1 MSYGWAHS
9 RMIRPVGFLLLAFC
23 AFAQARTDVTF
34 WESPLNAE
42 LNSIEVSHMAQDGS
56 GAVWFATQE
65 GLTRQR
71 GEDVDIF
78 TSANSADGG
87 LSPGVV
93 KALAVAPDG
102 KLWVLSRSLQVF
114 NPETQRFQ
122 TPVNL
127 PPDQK
132 LNTIA
137 FDPEGRLWIAL
148 EDSVALYRPGLGI
161 PETFELPE
169 TNVRGSKLTR
179 RATPI
184 TELLPFGNTMVG
196 VNSEA
201 IFEFEVADNGKVE
214 IEESVKLSS
223 DNSPVIVSAA
233 AIHEGSVFVGT
244 ISDGLIVANL
254 STRTATRIFEGPN
267 SEDLPTNLLTS
278 ALSDESGVWLGTQ
291 NGLVFT
297 DNGGRTFQYYGETFS
312 GLASSWIVGLF
323 KSSDGSYW
331 VGTRAGLAQGART
344 QFDAFNATNSKLSNN
359 FVYAVHQSDDG
370 SIWVGTQDGLNRL
383 EPGDSEF
390 SWINT
395 NTHPVMASS
404 HIMSLA
410 SQGDI
415 LWIGTFDAGLYR
427 LDMQSRQ
434 MKAIASDT
442 SNPFALQASGITA
455 IHPHSSGDLVVSTFG
470 GGTAIV
476 DPSGR
481 VKRVL
486 RNPPGEYLSD
496 YPLTLAE
503 DATGSVFV
511 GMARSLGVI
520 DSSLETI
527 APVALDGSAL
537 SEQLGLE
544 TTIIDIEVEPNGS
557 LLLGTDDSGIYR
569 LTRNAYGD
577 GAELINLSTQFE
589 LPSLAVV
596 GIQYDNSGA
605 LWLAHNE
612 GLTRIVEETGSI
624 QHFASRLGVTS
635 EEYNSG
641 ASYKSKDGMLFFGSP
656 WGVTYLDGRLETLD
670 KRPVDMGFGSINVVE
685 RKLSAPTLND
695 ILGFSPGSYTLKE
708 ADPFY
713 PSSPEDVLALSADVT
728 LTTVQFFAADFR
740 APWIVEYEH
749 RLVPL
754 YDWEPAKGGNVQ
766 LTTLRPGTYTLELA
780 ARGSNGVWNRGGLS
794 LPIVVAPPW
803 YQTTE
808 FYTFAAIVVLLIIMF
823 SILASRRKLQESINR
838 EIEMKRQVVERTHQ
852 FELAKRDAE
861 KANQAKTEFLAVMS
875 HEIRTPLHGII
886 GMNEL
891 LLNAGVS
898 PRQSRLARTAMNSGK
913 TLLNLINEILDISKI
928 EADKLELDEELFD
941 LCDLVDDV
949 TYLQGEPAQRKAI
962 ELTVIHDYNVAGA
975 YRGDAQ
981 KLRQVLTNVI
991 GNAVKFT
998 EVGSV
1003 DIKTFLDE
1011 NDAVVIAVAD
1021 TGVGIPE
1028 ASREKVFEKFTQAD
1042 ATTTRRFGGTGLG
1055 LAICKSYMTC
1065 MGGNLELFDGPGGKG
1080 TLVHITIPL
1089 ARESEVRAS
1098 HRGNVALCTED
1109 DKQALSFQSQALRLG
1124 FDTLRIKRPEE
1135 APADTVAVVID
1146 ERCDTATIRAFADQS
1161 RFDQRLLL
1169 TDIRSDNPLIA
1180 TKTWDFI
1187 HKPVT
1192 SATLRE
1198 ALNNLP
1204 SESTAETTEHL
1215 EGLRVLIA
1223 EDNPVNQLLVE
1234 SMLTGLGASF
1244 KAVENGALAV
1254 DAVDHQEFDIVLM
1267 DCLMPVMDGFEATR
1281 ALRAKGIDIP
1291 IIAATASASAGD
1303 FDEALQAGMNDVM
1316 VKPFSARD
1324 LKRMLMAYAP
1334 ENRDVSAEERD
1345 VRPLIDE
1352 DTLLAIARINPESGM
1367 DLVDQVVGLFEQ
1379 QTPTFINEMEMATR
1393 EGDAAETRRLAHAFK
1408 SSATNIGAVV
1418 LGARLAE
1425 IEACARDEQKTL
1437 TSEEASELDDL
1448 VRESLRQL
1456 LAAYVRLRS
1465 EFASDDED

>member
-1 MSYGWAHS
+1 MGIALSHHLVTKL
-9 RMIRPVGFLLLAFC
+9 VGVFLLAVC
-23 AFAQARTDVTF
+23 VAAQARTDVTF
-34 WESPLNAE
+34 WESPVNSK
-42 LNSIEVSHMAQDGS
+42 LNSIEVSEIVQDGS
-56 GAVWFATQE
+56 GAIWFATQE

-78 TSANSADGG
+78 TAANLEEGG
-87 LSPGVV
+87 LKPGRIS
-93 KALAVAPDG
+93 ALAVSPTG
-102 KLWVLSRSLQVF
+102 HLWVLTRSLQVF
-114 NPETQRFQ
+114 NPKTQSFD
-122 TPVNL
+122 TPIEL
-127 PPDQK
+127 PDGIKPIS
-132 LNTIA
+132 LA
-137 FDPEGRLWIAL
+137 FDSEERLWMGL
-148 EDSVALYRPGLGI
+148 EGEIALYRPELGE
-161 PETFELPE
+161 PEVIEL
-169 TNVRGSKLTR
+169 TSKMVLR
-179 RATPI
+179 SGDVVRATSVVA
-184 TELLPFGNTMVG
+184 LLPLDDAMIA

-201 IFEFEVADNGKVE
+201 VLELRIDGNGQIQISE
-214 IEESVKLSS
+214 LASLST
-223 DNSPVIVSAA
+223 DNSPVVVSTAT
-233 AIHEGSVFVGT
+233 IQNNTVYIGT
-244 ISDGLIVANL
+244 ISDGLIVVDLDNGGVN
-254 STRTATRIFEGPN
+254 RILEG
-267 SEDLPTNLLTS
+267 SGYDDLPSNLVTS
-278 ALSDESGVWLGTQ
+278 VLGTDDGVWLGTQ

-297 DNGGRTFQYYGETFS
+297 EDQGRTFQYYGDTFT
-312 GLASSWIVGLF
+312 GLPSNWIVGLF
-323 KSSDGSYW
+323 QSSDGSYW

-344 QFDAFNATNSKLSNN
+344 QFDAFNPTNSNLSHSHVN
-359 FVYAVHQSDDG
+359 AVHQTNDG
-370 SIWVGTQDGLNRL
+370 TIWVGTQDGLNKL
-383 EPGDSEF
+383 APGDNSFRWLNSSSEATLE
-390 SWINT
+390 SDQ
-395 NTHPVMASS
+395 
-404 HIMSLA
+404 IMSLA
-410 SQGDI
+410 SQDEI

-427 LDMQSRQ
+427 LDTQSGQ
-434 MKAIASDT
+434 MMAVALDSE
-442 SNPFALQASGITA
+442 SPFALQAPGVTA
-455 IHPHSSGDLVVSTFG
+455 IVAHASGDVVVSTFG

-476 DPSGR
+476 DRSGR

-486 RNPPGEYLSD
+486 RNPQSEFLND
-496 YPLTLAE
+496 YPITLAE
-503 DATGSVFV
+503 DATGAVFV
-511 GMARSLGVI
+511 GMTESVGVI
-520 DSSLETI
+520 DAELLSIRPL
-527 APVALDGSAL
+527 PVNGIAL
-537 SEQLGLE
+537 SEAIGVD

-569 LTRNAYGD
+569 LKRNAYGE
-577 GAELINLSTQFE
+577 GTELINLSRQFE

-596 GIQYDNSGA
+596 GIQYDDMGA
-605 LWLAHNE
+605 LWLAHND

-624 QHFASRLGVTS
+624 QHFASRLGVTA

-641 ASYKSKDGMLFFGSP
+641 ASYKSQDGMLFFGSP
-656 WGVTYLDGRLETLD
+656 RGVTYLDGRLETLD
-670 KRPVDMGFGSINVVE
+670 KRPVDMGFGSINVMG
-685 RKLSAPTLND
+685 RS
-695 ILGFSPGSYTLKE
+695 
-708 ADPFY
+708 FY
-713 PSSPEDVLALSADVT
+713 PSSPDEVLKLEASDT
-728 LTTVQFFAADFR
+728 LTTVEFFAADYR
-740 APWIVEYEH
+740 APWNIEYEH
-749 RLVPL
+749 RLTPI
-754 YDWEPAKGGNVQ
+754 YDWEGTDGKVQ
-766 LTTLRPGTYTLELA
+766 LTTLRPGSYTLELA
-780 ARGSNGVWNRGGLS
+780 ARGSNGVWNRGSLT
-794 LPIVVAPPW
+794 LPIVVSPPW
-803 YQTTE
+803 YQTIQAYVG
-808 FYTFAAIVVLLIIMF
+808 YTAAILLIILLFVMR
-823 SILASRRKLQESINR
+823 SRRKLQASIDR
-838 EIEMKRQVVERTHQ
+838 AAELDQQVIERTHQ
-852 FELAKRDAE
+852 LELAKRDAE

-949 TYLQGEPAQRKAI
+949 TYLQGEPAQRKSV

-1011 NDAVVIAVAD
+1011 NDAVVIAVTD

-1028 ASREKVFEKFTQAD
+1028 ESRDKVFDKFTQAD

-1055 LAICKSYMTC
+1055 LAICKSYMTF
-1065 MGGNLELFDGPGGKG
+1065 MGGNLELFDGPSGKG

-1089 ARESEVRAS
+1089 ARESEARVSR
-1098 HRGNVALCTED
+1098 RGSMALCTSD
-1109 DKQALSFQSQALRLG
+1109 DKVALSFQSQALRLG
-1124 FDTLRIKRPEE
+1124 FETTRVQQPSE
-1135 APADTVAVVID
+1135 APTDTIAVIVD
-1146 ERCDTATIRAFADQS
+1146 ETCDTETIRMFADQG
-1161 RFDQRLLL
+1161 RFEQRLLL

-1192 SATLRE
+1192 GATLRE
-1198 ALNNLP
+1198 AFNNLA
-1204 SESTAETTEHL
+1204 SENTAETSEYL

-1234 SMLTGLGASF
+1234 SMLAGLGASF

-1254 DAVDHQEFDIVLM
+1254 EAVDNQQFDVVLM

-1281 ALRAKGIDIP
+1281 ALRAKGIEIP

-1334 ENRDVSAEERD
+1334 TNRETGPDDRD
-1345 VRPLIDE
+1345 VRPLIEE

-1379 QTPTFINEMEMATR
+1379 QTPAFINEMEMATR
-1393 EGDAAETRRLAHAFK
+1393 EGDAAETRRLAHAYK

-1418 LGARLAE
+1418 LAKRLAE
-1425 IEACARDEQKTL
+1425 IEASARDEQRVL
-1437 TSEEASELDDL
+1437 TSEEANELDDL

-1465 EFASDDED
+1465 EFASDEDD